1 MKEITK
7 IKHRYF
13 SQPELVRDYMY
24 DLIDQ
29 LVIDFGE
36 INPSW
41 MISLDMVCDWY
52 RVFVDAK
59 KSIADNGLTYKN
71 SHGTIIR
78 NPAFTALSTSSTQI
92 QQILRSFAAN
102 PYQKSKMKSLDPE
115 VRREDDYIRSIME
128 N

>member
-1 MKEITK
+1 
-7 IKHRYF
+7 
-13 SQPELVRDYMY
+13 
-24 DLIDQ
+24 
-29 LVIDFGE
+29 
-36 INPSW
+36 
-41 MISLDMVCDWY
+41 MVCDWY

-71 SHGTIIR
+71 SHGTIVR

>member
-1 MKEITK
+1 MKEETK
-7 IKHRYF
+7 LKKQYAN
-13 SQPELVRDYMY
+13 QPDEVREYME

-29 LVIDFGE
+29 LIIDFGA

-41 MISLDMVCDWY
+41 VISLDMVCDWY

-59 KSIADNGLTYKN
+59 QSIAENGLTYKN
-71 SHGTIIR
+71 AHGTIVR

-92 QQILRSFAAN
+92 QQLLRSFAAS
-102 PYQKSKMKSLDPE
+102 PYQKSKMKSLDRD
-115 VRREDDYIRSIME
+115 VRDETEYMRAILE